1 MSPAERRE
9 KCTSALEN
17 CAAFS
22 LRKSARIVGQQYD
35 EALQSLGLKTTQVT
49 LLMLVDTHPASPMHV
64 IAEAAGLS
72 PSTLS
77 RNLQPL
83 VKGGLIEVTGSNRAG
98 KHATLTRKGSRIV
111 EKAFP
116 LWFGVQEQF
125 TNAYGDG
132 AWTRLR
138 NALNK
143 ANGAI
148 GDMQ

>member
-9 KCTSALEN
+9 KCTEALEN

-22 LRKSARIVGQQYD
+22 LRKSARLVGQHFD
-35 EALQSLGLKTTQVT
+35 EALQSLDLKTTQVT

-83 VKGGLIEVTGSNRAG
+83 VKNGLIEVTGSNRAG
-98 KHATLTRKGSRIV
+98 KHATLTRKGARLV

-116 LWFGVQEQF
+116 IWTKVQNEFSDAFGD
-125 TNAYGDG
+125 A

-138 NALNK
+138 NALSK
-143 ANGAI
+143 ANTAVSNL
-148 GDMQ
+148 D